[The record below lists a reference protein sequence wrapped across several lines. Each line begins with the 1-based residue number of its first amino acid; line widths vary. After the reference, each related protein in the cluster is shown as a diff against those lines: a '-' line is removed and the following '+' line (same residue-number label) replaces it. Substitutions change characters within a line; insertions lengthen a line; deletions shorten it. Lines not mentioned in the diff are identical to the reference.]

1 MPEAGPTLLEAAAQ
15 ALADLK
21 AERIR
26 VSGDTLTRLR
36 DIDRKI
42 EALDAALV
50 RHVHL
55 VAEATQE

>member
-26 VSGDTLTRLR
+26 VSGDTLTLLR
-36 DIDRKI
+36 DIDRRI